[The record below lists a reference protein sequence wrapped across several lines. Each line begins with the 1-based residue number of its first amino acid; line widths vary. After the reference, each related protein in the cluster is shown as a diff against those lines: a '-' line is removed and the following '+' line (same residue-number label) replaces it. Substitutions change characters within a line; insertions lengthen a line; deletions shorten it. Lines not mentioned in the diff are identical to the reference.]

1 MLGILLAIGAAL
13 GWGVADFLGGLK
25 SRTLA
30 MLAVLLVTQAT
41 ALLFLA
47 VLVAALGE
55 PLPAQRFLLYAAAAG
70 LAEGLGVAALYR
82 GLAVGTMSLV
92 APVASVAPA
101 VPLVA
106 GLLLGEMPKPLQLA
120 GLLLAVVGVV
130 LTSCRPRLAEPGERH
145 VASSAFYGL
154 VSAFG
159 FGIFFVA
166 LDAASEA
173 SIPWALFIARAS
185 AVLALVVIA
194 ASGRFRLRVARAD
207 LPPLLLVG
215 VLIVSAD
222 AMYATATTIGLLS
235 IVAVVGALH
244 TVVTIGL
251 ARAVLRERMARWQ
264 QLGVAACITGVLLI
278 TAASG
283 GA

>member
-1 MLGILLAIGAAL
+1 MLGILLALGAAL
-13 GWGVADFLGGLK
+13 GWGTADFLGGLK

-41 ALLFLA
+41 ALLLLA
-47 VLVAALGE
+47 VVVTAFGE
-55 PLPAQRFLLYAAAAG
+55 PLPARPFLIYAAAAG

-106 GLLLGEMPKPLQLA
+106 GLALGEMPAPLQLV
-120 GLLLAVVGVV
+120 GLLLAVIGVI
-130 LTSCRPRLAEPGERH
+130 LTSCRPRSPEPGERH
-145 VASSAFYGL
+145 VASSTFYGL
-154 VSAFG
+154 VSAVG

-173 SIPWALFIARAS
+173 SIPWALFIARLS

-194 ASGRFRLRVARAD
+194 VGGRFRFLVRRSD

-215 VLIVSAD
+215 VLIVLSD
-222 AMYATATTIGLLS
+222 AMYATATTLGLLS

-251 ARAVLRERMARWQ
+251 ARVLLRERMAGWQ
-264 QLGVAACITGVLLI
+264 QLGIIGCITGVLLI
-278 TAASG
+278 TAAS
-283 GA
+283 